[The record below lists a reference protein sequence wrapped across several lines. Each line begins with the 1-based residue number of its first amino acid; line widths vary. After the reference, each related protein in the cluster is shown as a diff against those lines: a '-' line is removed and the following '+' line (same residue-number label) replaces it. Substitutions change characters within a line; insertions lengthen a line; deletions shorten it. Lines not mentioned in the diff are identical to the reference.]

1 KLKNEFMR
9 TLMILTMMAGFVLTH
24 VDKSMAQI
32 KDPVKQT
39 EKEGE
44 RRVNRGIDR
53 TIDKGFDKL
62 EEGIGGLFKKKNK
75 DKTDNSEPADESGQ
89 SSDAKPAGDAESSAG
104 QQSGPALNWAKYDF
118 VPGDKI
124 IFEDN
129 LEGEVNGE
137 FPSRWDM
144 HKGNV
149 EIAEFGGENVIIFRV
164 ASEIVP
170 FIKNPT
176 QDYLPDIFTLEFDCY
191 FVDDQNYQNYTIYFN
206 DRKNQKGT
214 GIDDVQTYWNQM
226 SQGSFQGWYPDASK
240 SSFCKAEGWY
250 HVALL
255 FNKRSLK
262 VYLNDTR
269 LLNVPNISGNP
280 QGITIFGSYSTNEGK
295 RSMIKNIRFAEA
307 GQKLYEKY
315 LQDGKI
321 ISNGIRFDVNKAT
334 LRSESMGI
342 INEIVTLMKE
352 HPDVNFSVEGHT
364 DSDGDDAFN
373 QTLSEQRAE
382 TVVSTLKNMGIDG
395 NRMTSKGWGESKPL
409 DTNATPEG
417 KANNRRVEFVKK

>member
-1 KLKNEFMR
+1 MKYSLIF
-9 TLMILTMMAGFVLTH
+9 TVLIALLFCFTPEAH
-24 VDKSMAQI
+24 AQI
-32 KDPVKQT
+32 KNPLKVVK
-39 EKEGE
+39 KEGE
-44 RRVNRGIDR
+44 NRTNRGIDK
-53 TIDKGFDKL
+53 TIDKGYDKI
-62 EEGIGGLFKKKNK
+62 EEGIGNLFKKNK
-75 DKTDNSEPADESGQ
+75 DKNNKEGEASGQ
-89 SSDAKPAGDAESSAG
+89 GEENQADGQDRAGKGNVSAG
-104 QQSGPALNWAKYDF
+104 NKSDPVLNWAKYDF

-129 LEGEVNGE
+129 LEGEMNGE
-137 FPSRWDM
+137 FPSRWDL

-149 EIAEFGGENVIIFRV
+149 EIAEFGGENVILFRV

-191 FVDDQNYQNYTIYFN
+191 FFEDQNYQSYTIFFN

-214 GIDDVQTYWNQM
+214 GIDDVKTYWNQM

-240 SSFCKAEGWY
+240 SSFCKSEGWY
-250 HVALL
+250 HVSLL

-280 QGITIFGSYSTNEGK
+280 QGITIFGSYSSNDGTK
-295 RSMIKNIRFAEA
+295 SMIKNIRFAEA
-307 GQKLYEKY
+307 GQKLYEKF

-334 LRSESMGI
+334 LRPESMGI
-342 INEIVTLMKE
+342 INEITTLMKD
-352 HPDVNFSVEGHT
+352 HPEISFSVEGHT
-364 DSDGDDAFN
+364 DSDGDDALN
-373 QTLSEQRAE
+373 QTLSEQRAA
-382 TVVSTLKNMGIDG
+382 TVVSTMKKMGIDA
-395 NRMTSKGWGESKPL
+395 NRLTSKGWGEDKPL
-409 DTNATPEG
+409 DTNSTPEG